1 MFYILFYR
9 TLELLVNY
17 GVFTDEELETRLERE
32 KFWDAY
38 LDDYYE
44 NEKRQFQQKYNYF
57 KKLYEDHKNGINPDL
72 FLIQLKNLKLK

>member
-1 MFYILFYR
+1 
-9 TLELLVNY
+9 VNY

-44 NEKRQFQQKYNYF
+44 KEKRLFQQKYHYL
-57 KKLYEDHKNGINPDL
+57 KKLYEDHTNGINPDIFSNQFKIL
-72 FLIQLKNLKLK
+72 NFF